1 MTSEQLQRGKEL
13 QEQIEKLKEE
23 IRECELGL
31 RNIDEVSIKIT
42 CGSFCPFD
50 LEEKLRE
57 KVMKMFKA
65 EQEATLKELQEEF
78 DKL

>member
-23 IRECELGL
+23 IRKCELGL
-31 RNIDEVSIKIT
+31 RNIDKVSIKIT
-42 CGSFCPFD
+42 CGSFSPFD